1 MVINCRI
8 GLKTMDKHKK
18 IIGIMGG
25 IGSGKSTVAAEFARL
40 GCAVIDA
47 DAIVGDLLTEQKVK
61 SSLKKAL
68 GEEIIGEGGKI
79 DRCIMAGIVF
89 KSKENVEIT
98 NSIIHPLVF
107 EQTKLLINKYNHC
120 EDVKAIIL
128 DMPLLVEVGW
138 DKKCDKLVFVD
149 SSEGNRLARTGIKE
163 LKTEKN
169 LKNRQKFQISLDSKA
184 EIAHY
189 TINNNSDLADL
200 ADQVVRIF
208 SIIIKN

>member
-1 MVINCRI
+1 MENP
-8 GLKTMDKHKK
+8 KK
-18 IIGIMGG
+18 IIGITGG
-25 IGSGKSTVAAEFARL
+25 IASGKSAVAAEFARL

-47 DAIVGDLLTEQKVK
+47 DAIVSDLLQDKNVI

-68 GEEIIGEGGKI
+68 GEEITNEQGNI
-79 DRCIMAGIVF
+79 DRYKMAGIVF
-89 KSKENVEIT
+89 KSEQNVKIA

-107 EQTKLLINKYNHC
+107 ERTKTLINKYNQC
-120 EDVKAIIL
+120 EDIKAIVL

-138 DKKCDKLVFVD
+138 HEKCDFVIFIQ
-149 SSEGNRLARTGIKE
+149 SSQAIRAKRAAKKS

-169 LKNRQKFQISLDSKA
+169 LKNRQKFQISLDTKA

-189 TINNNSDLADL
+189 TINNNSDLKAL

-208 SIIIKN
+208 SSIVNK